1 MEKRALS
8 IPEFASLYGLNEA
21 TVRVNVSRDKTGKK
35 LPKVMR
41 IGRSIRFTLEAI
53 KEWGGRNDG
62 KLKHKQTARKKR
74 PVGGAI

>member
-21 TVRVNVSRDKTGKK
+21 TVRVNVTRDKTGKK

-41 IGRSIRFTLEAI
+41 IGRTIRFTLEAI
-53 KEWGGRNDG
+53 KEWEDEMM
-62 KLKHKQTARKKR
+62 KS
-74 PVGGAI
+74 